1 MEMRKIKEHYRN
13 GRNWGDS
20 WYFITKMM
28 LTGNLLTDEKYFRYM
43 SGIMNKDK
51 NRGETK

>member
-1 MEMRKIKEHYRN
+1 MKHIKNVKQHYRN

-28 LTGNLLTDEKYFRYM
+28 LQGYLLTDERYEQAL
-43 SGIMNKDK
+43 K
-51 NRGETK
+51 NLFIVGEQNDDN

>member
-1 MEMRKIKEHYRN
+1 MRKIKEHYRN

-28 LTGNLLTDEKYFRYM
+28 LTGNLLTNEKYE
-43 SGIMNKDK
+43 KVLK
-51 NRGETK
+51 NILGETK